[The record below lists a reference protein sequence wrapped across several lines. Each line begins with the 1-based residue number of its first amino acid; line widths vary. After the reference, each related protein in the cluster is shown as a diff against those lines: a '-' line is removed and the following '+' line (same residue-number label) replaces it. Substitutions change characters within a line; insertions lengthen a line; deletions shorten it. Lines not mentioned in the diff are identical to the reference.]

1 MSPPVASVAPAAAPE
16 GKNPV
21 QYPIG
26 VRGLDLRGFH
36 LRGFE
41 LRRAIGLFAIVL
53 FLASIGCSGG
63 TPQGRSG
70 QKTGSQLIEK
80 GAAATEIAESRLE
93 EIGFRTLWKNPTG
106 GPIVQ
111 AWVIAQNVYVVRPG
125 TDHPLFLEK
134 LDGESGLSVWVY
146 PLEDKLD
153 YPPRAY
159 TYPVELRAANPDE
172 LYFITKNDDLVGL
185 DDRYGAKNFSVQLDF
200 PASTSPVADQENVFI
215 GSWNRRFYAINK
227 KTRLEQ
233 WSYITDDSLT
243 AEPTVGDANVYFGS
257 EDNNVYSMTRG
268 GGYIPGR
275 SWRQQTGGRIT
286 APPLLYGDRI
296 FVGSWD
302 YKLYCLEDSGAEAYI
317 RWTYPAGAPVVS
329 RPFANREWVFL
340 ISQESRPEGPIN
352 WTMHAVGLSQ
362 GRLAWEAGDLTEVL
376 AADALHVYGL
386 DIEGNIRAH
395 RLDSGAVDWVLD
407 IGEFDQVI
415 GQDARLGSDKS
426 WWGRMFLIDSSGL
439 VQAIRPRR

>member
-1 MSPPVASVAPAAAPE
+1 MAAPE

-26 VRGLDLRGFH
+26 VRS
-36 LRGFE
+36 
-41 LRRAIGLFAIVL
+41 AICFGCTLMLI
-53 FLASIGCSGG
+53 ASFGCSGG
-63 TPQGRSG
+63 TPQGQSSRRS
-70 QKTGSQLIEK
+70 GSQLIERG
-80 GAAATEIAESRLE
+80 GAGTEIAEARLE

-111 AWVIAQNVYVVRPG
+111 SWAEGQNLYVVRPG
-125 TDHPLFLEK
+125 SDHPYMLEK

-146 PLEDKLD
+146 PLQDKLD
-153 YPPRAY
+153 YPPT
-159 TYPVELRAANPDE
+159 TYSYPPELRAANPDE
-172 LYFITKNDDLVGL
+172 LYFITKNDELVGL

-200 PASTSPVADQENVFI
+200 PVSTAAVADQENVFV

-243 AEPTVGDANVYFGS
+243 AAAAVGSANVYFGS

-268 GGYIPGR
+268 SGYIPGR
-275 SWRQQTGGRIT
+275 SWRQKTGSRIT
-286 APPLLYGDRI
+286 TSPLLYGDRI
-296 FVGSWD
+296 FIGSWD

-329 RPFANREWVFL
+329 RPFANREWVFV
-340 ISQESRPEGPIN
+340 ITQESRPEGSII
-352 WTMHAVGLSQ
+352 WTLHSVGISQ
-362 GRLAWEAGDLTEVL
+362 GVLAWEAKGISEVL
-376 AADALHVYGL
+376 AADALHCYAL
-386 DIEGNIRAH
+386 DIDGNVGAF
-395 RLDSGAVDWVLD
+395 RLDSGQLDWTLD
-407 IGEFDQVI
+407 IGGFDKVL

-426 WWGRMFLIDSSGL
+426 WWGRMFLVDASGL